1 MNVGIVGCRSFCDYD
16 VFKEKMQ
23 SWEVFKEVSSEK
35 RYFREEPLFKRYTIV
50 SGGATGIDTLAE
62 QYAMEFKNN
71 LIVFKV
77 SKDEWSRYGKAA
89 GPRRNNLI
97 VDTIDTLVAFPSN
110 KSKGTWDIISKAMT
124 KGISVYIY
132 WI

>member
-1 MNVGIVGCRSFCDYD
+1 
-16 VFKEKMQ
+16 
-23 SWEVFKEVSSEK
+23 
-35 RYFREEPLFKRYTIV
+35 
-50 SGGATGIDTLAE
+50 
-62 QYAMEFKNN
+62 MEFKNN